1 MISAGQVSASGSAQ
15 SLCVFPPGPC
25 TVVMS
30 NTGLVPAYVGV
41 AGSGSLTST
50 NGFPLPSGGL
60 PVAIPGYAGSGGAP
74 CPSSAPGPP
83 PPPSAGSSAAVGS

>member
-30 NTGLVPAYVGV
+30 NTGLATAYVGV
-41 AGSGSLTST
+41 AGGGSLTST
-50 NGFPLPSGGL
+50 NGFPLPSGGY
-60 PVAIPGYAGSGGAP
+60 PVAIPGYASSHGGTLSVV
-74 CPSSAPGPP
+74 C
-83 PPPSAGSSAAVGS
+83 AGTNTSTVGWFVSRG